1 MNISEAKR
9 IIGIENIQDARR
21 AFLEKA
27 RQLHPDKGGDTEKFK
42 ELHSAYQFIREY
54 QGGEESGVADDEGGE
69 EEWGEWFNW
78 MSRWAKR
85 VIHATNDP
93 QILRLKLPWQILTNR
108 REILKIDYDGVPII
122 VPLHRTETFTVGG
135 LHIQLIP
142 KASIRYTKV
151 SGEECIESIDTPWF
165 KEQIWL
171 FQVPTKC
178 EEFRIDGG
186 EWSFVPGH
194 YGNGVYWERSIML
207 DNE

>member
-54 QGGEESGVADDEGGE
+54 QGGEESGAGDDEGGE

-93 QILRLKLPWQILTNR
+93 QTLRLKLPWQILTNR
-108 REILKIDYDGVPII
+108 REIMTIDYDGIPVI
-122 VPLHRTETFTVGG
+122 VPLHRTETFTMGG
-135 LHIQLIP
+135 VLIQLIP
-142 KASIRYTKV
+142 KASVRYTTV
-151 SGEECIESIDTPWF
+151 SGEECIEQTDSPWF

-171 FQVPTKC
+171 FKVPAKS
-178 EEFRIDGG
+178 EQFRIDGG
-186 EWSFVPGH
+186 EWSSTPGH
-194 YGNGVYWERSIML
+194 YGNGVYWEK
-207 DNE
+207 EAE

>member
-1 MNISEAKR
+1 MNVSEAKR
-9 IIGIENIQDARR
+9 ILGIEKIEDARR
-21 AFLEKA
+21 SFLEKA
-27 RQLHPDKGGDTEKFK
+27 RHLHPDKGGDEEKFK
-42 ELHSAYQFIREY
+42 ELHGAYQFLREY
-54 QGGEESGVADDEGGE
+54 QQEIDGDGDGGGE

-108 REILKIDYDGVPII
+108 REILKIDYDGVPIV

-151 SGEECIESIDTPWF
+151 SGEECIESVDTPWF
-165 KEQIWL
+165 KEQTWL

-186 EWSFVPGH
+186 DWSFVPGH
-194 YGNGVYWERSIML
+194 YGNGIYWERSIML
-207 DNE
+207 DLEKD

>member
-1 MNISEAKR
+1 MNVSEAKR
-9 IIGIENIQDARR
+9 ILGIESLEDARR

-54 QGGEESGVADDEGGE
+54 QPSSEDAGADSE

-85 VIHATNDP
+85 VIHSTNDP
-93 QILRLKLPWQILTNR
+93 QLLRIKIPWQILLNR
-108 REILKIDYDGVPII
+108 REFLKVDYDGVPVV

-135 LHIQLIP
+135 VHIQLIP
-142 KASIRYTKV
+142 KASIRYTNV
-151 SGEECIESIDTPWF
+151 SGEECIECIDSPWF

-171 FQVPTKC
+171 YQVPSKS
-178 EEFRIDGG
+178 EYFRIDGG
-186 EWSFVPGH
+186 DWSSTPGH
-194 YGNGVYWERSIML
+194 YGNGVYWEKETQLQSESI
-207 DNE
+207 